1 MDMLLTEP
9 GSRIDGPTEDVLRVI
24 FESTWYLLRE
34 STTDDRADD
43 AAMRLVG
50 RLHEALRIHGYIVR
64 DFAG

>member
-34 STTDDRADD
+34 STTDDLADD

-50 RLHEALRIHGYIVR
+50 RLHESLRIHGYIVR